1 MLRMAEENMARTSI
15 LDVTESLTES
25 MLEPLEISPYC

>member
-1 MLRMAEENMARTSI
+1 MLRMAEEKMARTWI

-25 MLEPLEISPYC
+25 MLGLLGISPY